1 MGVVKLTFFS
11 TGTEAKVVETTEST
25 MEVVPQLETE
35 EVPAEQPMV
44 QAEVIEECQTTEQ
57 QEAPSLP
64 VAVAEER
71 TEDASNQMP
80 HPQVS
85 YVPVLE
91 SPESPEQQPPQS
103 PEPAPVVQLGP
114 DHRKE
119 KEREEEVKPSTEQ
132 QSTQEEEKMSGEGMS
147 TTKPSIRDSPESP
160 TPPIS
165 MQEAGHV
172 SMDTDEAGLKEERS
186 GSPIPPAPQADTQ
199 EAAPSTVDMEDR
211 GTHSEEEEEFVEE
224 EEEQQGK
231 EADGEGHHSHHRRV
245 KIKQEP
251 QDPTEEQEETKPDQ
265 LLLDEMSNQSHQSHG
280 DESSSGFLG
289 SPAENEAEAEPD
301 AQVMGEDTLTFI
313 NHV

>member
-1 MGVVKLTFFS
+1 MLGVVKLTFFS
-11 TGTEAKVVETTEST
+11 TGTEAKVVETNEST
-25 MEVVPQLETE
+25 MEAGPQME

-71 TEDASNQMP
+71 KEDASNQMP

-85 YVPVLE
+85 YVPILE

-103 PEPAPVVQLGP
+103 PEPAPVVQVGP

-119 KEREEEVKPSTEQ
+119 KDREEVKPSTELQ
-132 QSTQEEEKMSGEGMS
+132 ATQEEKIRGEGMS
-147 TTKPSIRDSPESP
+147 TTKPYIRDSPESP
-160 TPPIS
+160 TPTMS
-165 MQEAGHV
+165 MQEAEHV

-231 EADGEGHHSHHRRV
+231 EAGGEGHHSHHRRV

-265 LLLDEMSNQSHQSHG
+265 LLLDEMSNQSHQSPG

-289 SPAENEAEAEPD
+289 SPAENEAAAEPD
-301 AQVMGEDTLTFI
+301 AQVMGADTVTFR